1 MTGRSVCLG
10 ALLILFG
17 HWSYADSGLQK
28 GVAQQDSPVLMSKG
42 KIVITQADFEAQL
55 REMPEDVRAGIR
67 ASMDRIRTVLEGLY
81 LNRSLAQQARDN
93 KLDQDPL
100 VHKRMELVLDKQL
113 SLVMLDHAM
122 SQAELPN
129 LEALAKEQYL
139 AHPEQSQIPE
149 EVRVSHILIGAKTRS
164 DDEARQLAEK
174 VRTEVIEGKLPFGDL
189 AKKYSEDPSAGTNQ
203 GDLGFFTLGKMVK
216 PFAEAAFA
224 LQKTGEIS
232 PVIKSDF
239 GYHIIRF
246 EARKPV
252 RKFSFEEAKEGL
264 MRQQK
269 VKYLTQVRATLMSKA
284 ASPEGVFAD
293 VDAIQKL
300 KTPVPVQAEG
310 QEKKPAA
317 NVK

>member
-1 MTGRSVCLG
+1 MTGRFICFS
-10 ALLILFG
+10 ALLMLFG
-17 HWSYADSGLQK
+17 HWGYALAEPVKDA
-28 GVAQQDSPVLMSKG
+28 AQQDNPVLMSKG
-42 KIVITQADFEAQL
+42 KTVVTQADFEAQL
-55 REMPEDVRAGIR
+55 LEMPEDVRAGIR

-81 LNRSLAQQARDN
+81 LNRSLAQQARDS

-100 VHKRMELVLDKQL
+100 VRRRMDLALDKLL
-113 SLVMLDHAM
+113 SQAMLDYAV

-149 EVRVSHILIGAKTRS
+149 EVRVSHILIGVQTRS

-174 VRTEVIEGKLPFGDL
+174 VRAEVVEGKQTFVELV
-189 AKKYSEDPSAGTNQ
+189 KKYSEDPSASTNN
-203 GDLGFFTLGKMVK
+203 GDLGFFSRGKMVK
-216 PFAEAAFA
+216 TFEEAAFK
-224 LQKTGEIS
+224 LQKPGEIS
-232 PVIKSDF
+232 PLVKSGF

-252 RKFSFEEAKEGL
+252 RKLSFEESKEGL

-269 VKYLTQVRATLMSKA
+269 SKYLAQVRATLMSKA

-300 KTPVPVQAEG
+300 KTPMPVQAEDQG
-310 QEKKPAA
+310 KKPAVS
-317 NVK
+317 VK